1 MKTLEQQFYQ
11 GQLNKIHDYEI
22 SNENY
27 HIMANWYCEDNKI
40 ELNIEAF
47 NQEHKYYQSLSIK
60 RDVNSIEQ
68 INKIID
74 AFENLLKALK

>member
-1 MKTLEQQFYQ
+1 MKTLEQQIYQ

-22 SNENY
+22 STDNY

-40 ELNIEAF
+40 ELNMEVF

-60 RDVNSIEQ
+60 REVNSIEQ

-74 AFENLLKALK
+74 AFENLLKVLE